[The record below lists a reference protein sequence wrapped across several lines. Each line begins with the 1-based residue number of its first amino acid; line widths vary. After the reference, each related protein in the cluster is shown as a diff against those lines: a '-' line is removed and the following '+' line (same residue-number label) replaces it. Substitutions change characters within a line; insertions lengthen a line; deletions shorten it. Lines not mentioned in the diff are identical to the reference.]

1 MVVETIPAPR
11 PPIRLEFTVEGDN
24 ADACFDAAIEWV
36 HDALGGGR
44 VPVDLAGFKDLRMRA
59 RAVVRKIDA
68 GGHAIT
74 WEMDVVYVDDRG
86 SRGR

>member
-24 ADACFDAAIEWV
+24 ADACFDAAVEWV
-36 HDALGGGR
+36 HDALGGT
-44 VPVDLAGFKDLRMRA
+44 VDLAGFKDLCMRA
-59 RAVVRKIDA
+59 RAVVRASGA
-68 GGHAIT
+68 GGHALT

-86 SRGR
+86 RRGR